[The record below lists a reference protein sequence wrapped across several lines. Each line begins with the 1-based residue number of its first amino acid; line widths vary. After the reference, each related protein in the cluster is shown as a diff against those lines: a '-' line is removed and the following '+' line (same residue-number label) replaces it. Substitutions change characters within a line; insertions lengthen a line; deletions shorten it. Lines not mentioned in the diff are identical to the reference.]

1 MTDHP
6 DPTDTE
12 PAPGPPAGRD
22 PVDRDPAGLGR
33 GVLTRW
39 MPVFLRDP
47 AEPTDTT
54 AFRTP
59 PGTTTGRFLGQ
70 VVFSLPRV
78 TVPAMLCA
86 VAWQVGESAVPVVM
100 GLAIDRALGHTD
112 AGQLALWVG
121 VLIGLYVLLT
131 TAARFSLRLNAYA
144 IQLLQYRLR
153 TTLSRR
159 VLHPAAGT
167 AGTPDGSIVS
177 VMTNDVTRLANAG
190 QLVITPVSHV
200 AAIVF
205 IAVSLLSSHWLLG
218 VAVLAGAPTVV
229 WLMGRL
235 STSYS
240 RNTREYQG
248 LLAATVGR
256 ATDLVAGYRVVKGI
270 RAEDEVSDRYRT
282 ASQETL
288 AGAKRNAGFLG
299 RFLVTSGAVNGTFVA
314 LVMGLAGW
322 LAVDGR
328 TSIGGFIA
336 AVGLTQA
343 LLPHVSTIANAS
355 VPNYASARA
364 SAARILEVLQDADAD
379 PAGPATP
386 TDPGATGA
394 PAATGD
400 PASPDA
406 SGAPASPD
414 VSGDVD
420 PATAGRAG
428 TPPELQVTVPGA
440 AHGAVTVHPGE
451 LVGVRAGDRTAAR
464 LAGALLTPW
473 TDQGAQVTLGG
484 VPAEGLSPQDYRRQV
499 TVAPHRTTLFSGTVQ
514 DNIVAGAAAVA
525 ATDTSTGAVTG
536 TALHDG
542 TPERVSVALHAASCD
557 DFATPD
563 TAVGEGGNLL
573 SGGQQQRVALA
584 RALASGAPVLV
595 LHDPTTAV
603 DSVTEHLIAG
613 RLREAREG
621 LSTLV
626 IASSPVLL
634 DGCDRVVDLT
644 DTTTGPTDQEPTV

>member
-1 MTDHP
+1 MTDRPTLTPP
-6 DPTDTE
+6 DP
-12 PAPGPPAGRD
+12 A
-22 PVDRDPAGLGR
+22 DRDPAGLGR

-70 VVFSLPRV
+70 AVFSLPRV

-121 VLIGLYVLLT
+121 VLVGLYLLLT
-131 TAARFSLRLNAYA
+131 TAARFSLRLNAYT

-177 VMTNDVTRLANAG
+177 VMTNDVTRLSNAG

-270 RAEDEVSDRYRT
+270 RAEDEVGDRYRT

-288 AGAKRNAGFLG
+288 AGARRNAGFLG

-328 TSIGGFIA
+328 ISIGGFIA

-364 SAARILEVLQDADAD
+364 SAARILEVLQDAD
-379 PAGPATP
+379 
-386 TDPGATGA
+386 
-394 PAATGD
+394 PAADATVGDTGHRHGTTG
-400 PASPDA
+400 PV
-406 SGAPASPD
+406 G
-414 VSGDVD
+414 
-420 PATAGRAG
+420 AG

-451 LVGVRAGDRTAAR
+451 LVGVRAGDRTAAL

-473 TDQGAQVTLGG
+473 ADQGAQVTLGG

-514 DNIVAGAAAVA
+514 DNVIPDAM
-525 ATDTSTGAVTG
+525 TDTSTGAVTG

-563 TAVGEGGNLL
+563 SAVGEGGNLL

-613 RLREAREG
+613 RLREARDG

-634 DGCDRVVDLT
+634 AGCDRVVDLT
-644 DTTTGPTDQEPTV
+644 DTTTGPTDQEPTA

>member
-1 MTDHP
+1 MTDRPTLTPP
-6 DPTDTE
+6 DP
-12 PAPGPPAGRD
+12 A
-22 PVDRDPAGLGR
+22 DRDPAGLGR

-70 VVFSLPRV
+70 AVFSLPRV

-121 VLIGLYVLLT
+121 VLVGLYLLLT
-131 TAARFSLRLNAYA
+131 TAARFSLRLNAYT

-177 VMTNDVTRLANAG
+177 VMTNDVTRLSNAG

-288 AGAKRNAGFLG
+288 AGARHNAGFLG

-328 TSIGGFIA
+328 ISIGGFIA

-364 SAARILEVLQDADAD
+364 SAARILEVLQDAD
-379 PAGPATP
+379 
-386 TDPGATGA
+386 
-394 PAATGD
+394 PAADATVGDTGHRHGTTG
-400 PASPDA
+400 PV
-406 SGAPASPD
+406 GA
-414 VSGDVD
+414 GI
-420 PATAGRAG
+420 
-428 TPPELQVTVPGA
+428 PPELQVTVPGA

-451 LVGVRAGDRTAAR
+451 LVGVRAGDRTAAL

-473 TDQGAQVTLGG
+473 ADQGAQVTLGG

-514 DNIVAGAAAVA
+514 DNVIPDAM
-525 ATDTSTGAVTG
+525 TDTSTGAVTG

-563 TAVGEGGNLL
+563 SAVGEGGNLL

-613 RLREAREG
+613 RLREARDG

-644 DTTTGPTDQEPTV
+644 DTTTGPTDQEPTA